1 MIVDFSFHGEQRR
14 GASNVK
20 VKFIMG
26 TPISVFVKR
35 FFAKFAIAKFF
46 VFAIICLFVKE
57 NKWMYWVQGM
67 VKQNG

>member
-1 MIVDFSFHGEQRR
+1 MIVDFSFHGERRR

-20 VKFIMG
+20 VKVIMG

-35 FFAKFAIAKFF
+35 FFAKFVAKFF